1 MFGKLALS
9 TALVM
14 SMASVG
20 FAETINWT
28 ATLDQAQEVDQGT
41 PATGAMGMAT
51 GTLDTETGKMTY
63 SITYE
68 GLSGDPAAA
77 HFHGPAAKGADAK
90 PVLTL
95 GADGMLASPMEGEA
109 MVTPD
114 QVKDIEAG
122 MWYINIHTAA
132 NPKGEIRGQVEKAM

>member
-1 MFGKLALS
+1 MFGKIALS
-9 TALVM
+9 AAVAM
-14 SMASVG
+14 SMASVS

-28 ATLDQAQEVDQGT
+28 ATLEQAQETEQMA
-41 PATGAMGMAT
+41 PAEGAMGTAT

-77 HFHGPAAKGADAK
+77 HFHGPAAKGSDAA
-90 PVLTL
+90 PVVTL
-95 GADGMLASPMEGEA
+95 GADGNFASPMVGEA
-109 MVTPD
+109 MATPE